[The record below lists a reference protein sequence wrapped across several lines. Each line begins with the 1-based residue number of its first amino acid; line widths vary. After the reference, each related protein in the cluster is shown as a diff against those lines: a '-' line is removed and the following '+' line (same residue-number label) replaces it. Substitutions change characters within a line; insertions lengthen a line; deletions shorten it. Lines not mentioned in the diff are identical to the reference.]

1 MRFNRSPGGSTA
13 RGGFK
18 NIYGFIYKGPRYWP
32 LLNPGEMIYF
42 LLVCGAD
49 PPGVAQR
56 AERPRA
62 GNLRWL
68 QRLIKGEWI
77 NLEHDIN
84 NTTVTSLLKLLLLS
98 INFPTSSVAAA
109 AAAGRR
115 PNWWL
120 RNADL
125 ELTD

>member
-1 MRFNRSPGGSTA
+1 
-13 RGGFK
+13 
-18 NIYGFIYKGPRYWP
+18 
-32 LLNPGEMIYF
+32 MIYF
-42 LLVCGAD
+42 LPVCGAD
-49 PPGVAQR
+49 PRGVAQR

-84 NTTVTSLLKLLLLS
+84 NTTVTSLLKPLQLS
-98 INFPTSSVAAA
+98 INFPTATTVAAA
-109 AAAGRR
+109 SAAAATAGRR

-125 ELTD
+125 ELKD